1 MTGHHIE
8 DAFDVVNLASDN
20 EEGGFSGNDLEFFD
34 AQDQLELPGPG
45 FSEDEFPDM
54 NMDGILDVPNAR
66 YQPVYDAVDGI
77 IDLTGIPDID
87 VPPSDPI
94 PVDSSSESAESND
107 LDRDDHLV
115 SEAMALQMVLDFL
128 PDISVDHVLNIFR
141 EKTTDFTRTNAT
153 CQKIISQLVEDGAY
167 PKEDDEANSKKRKR
181 NDEDD
186 WKDYDKE
193 EPDPGIPT
201 YELDA

>member
-1 MTGHHIE
+1 MAGHRIE
-8 DAFDVVNLASDN
+8 DAFDVVNLASDS
-20 EEGGFSGNDLEFFD
+20 EEDGFSENDLEFFD
-34 AQDQLELPGPG
+34 AQDQPELLGPG
-45 FSEDEFPDM
+45 FYGDEFPDM
-54 NMDGILDVPNAR
+54 NMDGILDVLDAR
-66 YQPVYDAVDGI
+66 YQPVYEAVDGI

-94 PVDSSSESAESND
+94 PVDSSSESAESNNFN
-107 LDRDDHLV
+107 RDDHLV
-115 SEAMALQMVLDFL
+115 SEALALQMVLDFL

-153 CQKIISQLVEDGAY
+153 CRNIISHLVEDGSY
-167 PKEDDEANSKKRKR
+167 PKEDDEANCKKRKR

-193 EPDPGIPT
+193 EPDPGIPA

>member
-1 MTGHHIE
+1 MTGHRIE
-8 DAFDVVNLASDN
+8 DVVNLASDS
-20 EEGGFSGNDLEFFD
+20 EEGENDQEFFD
-34 AQDQLELPGPG
+34 VPVQPDLLGPG
-45 FSEDEFPDM
+45 YHGDEFPAM
-54 NMDGILDVPNAR
+54 NMGGIVDVLDAQYR
-66 YQPVYDAVDGI
+66 PVYEAADGI

-94 PVDSSSESAESND
+94 LVNSSSESAESND
-107 LDRDDHLV
+107 LNRDDDLV
-115 SEAMALQMVLDFL
+115 SEGVALQMVLDFL

-141 EKTTDFTRTNAT
+141 EKTTDITRTNAK
-153 CQKIISQLVEDGAY
+153 CQNIIAQFVEDGVY

-193 EPDPGIPT
+193 KPDSEIPA
-201 YELDA
+201 YEQDA